1 MAARGRGCYPA
12 LVHRVELMTRVG
24 CHLCDDAKDALLR
37 VQASHPFELI
47 ERDIDKD
54 PALRALYHTEVPV
67 ILVDGR
73 KLAKYRLDEAALI
86 RRLQGAR
93 P

>member
-1 MAARGRGCYPA
+1 
-12 LVHRVELMTRVG
+12 MTRVG

-37 VQASHPFELI
+37 VQARHPFELI

-54 PALRALYHTEVPV
+54 PALRALYNTEVPV